1 MFFILFNKKP
11 FIFTIKLNFSEQK
24 ANKNLTILNLKN
36 FEYKKFQSFIKQTT
50 IIKLIKLF
58 R

>member
-11 FIFTIKLNFSEQK
+11 FIFTKLNFSKQK
-24 ANKNLTILNLKN
+24 ANKYLTILNLKT